1 MLCLAIMYISQI
13 LEQGQTMSD
22 FAFWKKTNN
31 EILVYRFCFE
41 ISHNSDFFI
50 LNIENIV
57 LFEKILSFGDIAK
70 VFIRLW
76 ILDVLKQSVGFLVRI
91 VSQFLCLC
99 QRWIWEGKEVLFMF
113 LYIMVNEYTFHLS
126 HIPSHS

>member
-76 ILDVLKQSVGFLVRI
+76 ILDVLKQSWFSCSNCFTIFMSVPEVDLGGKGGPFY
-91 VSQFLCLC
+91 VS
-99 QRWIWEGKEVLFMF
+99 
-113 LYIMVNEYTFHLS
+113 LYHG
-126 HIPSHS
+126 